1 MTTEQLR
8 FLKFVRTKMV
18 FSLRLK
24 AEDQGLKPVPISKE
38 VINNEFFSSHAL
50 YQIKRLVEIGEL
62 KVTQPLKRS
71 YYYEAL
77 KPGTFDLNLLLA
89 KPIPADF
96 VTQTMLNNLKRVSLP
111 EEVESTDYFNLFLK
125 YKENRPDLFFKVDS
139 FSGRVHTPVSSLK
152 STYRPHLLLDGNETT
167 SIDVTTMQPLL
178 LGRLLSNYIGENE
191 YSNWINSGTDIYLK
205 LQEKAGLETRDAAKK
220 KFFEIL
226 FSKPTQELSNLFG
239 ASKWINWINQY
250 KTDIET
256 NNPHNK
262 KKPHSNLAWLLQ
274 STEVEIMRKVWTC
287 LVERGICFLTVH
299 DEIIVPLSRYKETE
313 DIMHLILSQEFTF
326 YRISCKNKIIS
337 EPTLSTLST
346 LKPVETT
353 ALEENKIISE
363 PTLSTE
369 IPEELPA
376 TVNNY
381 SRIRR
386 KYAEKPAT
394 AFWNLDFNFLKLPD
408 GPIKLNPWESISDP
422 AAFVNSHLEI
432 CRRNN
437 GNRTFLP
444 YYKRLRQLEKLTAE

>member
-1 MTTEQLR
+1 MTPEQLR
-8 FLKFVRTKMV
+8 FVKFVRTKMV
-18 FSLRLK
+18 FSLRLRT
-24 AEDQGLKPVPISKE
+24 EDQGLKPVAISKE
-38 VINNEFFSSHAL
+38 VINNYFFSSRAL
-50 YQIKRLVEIGEL
+50 YNIKCLVELGEL

-77 KPGTFDLNLLLA
+77 KPGPFDLSLLLA

-96 VTQTMLNNLKRVSLP
+96 VTQTMLHNLKRVSLP
-111 EEVESTDYFNLFLK
+111 AEVESTDYFNLFLK
-125 YKENRPDLFFKVDS
+125 YKEKRPDLFFKVDS

-152 STYRPHLLLDGNETT
+152 GTYRPHLLLNGEEIT

-178 LGRLLSNYIGENE
+178 LGRLLSNFIGENE

-226 FSKPTQELSNLFG
+226 FGKPTQELSSLFG
-239 ASKWINWINQY
+239 ASPWISWINQY

-256 NNPHNK
+256 NNPHHK

-287 LVERGICFLTVH
+287 LAEKRICFLTVH
-299 DEIIVPLSRYKETE
+299 DEIIVPLSRYKDAES
-313 DIMHLILSQEFTF
+313 IMHLILSKEFTY
-326 YRISCKNKIIS
+326 YRISGKNKITS

-346 LKPVETT
+346 LKPVETA

-369 IPEELPA
+369 IPEVLPV
-376 TVNNY
+376 TVTND
-381 SRIRR
+381 SRKRR
-386 KYAEKPAT
+386 KNDEQAAT
-394 AFWNLDFNFLKLPD
+394 PVWNLDFNFSKLPAV
-408 GPIKLNPWESISDP
+408 PIKLNPWESISDP

-437 GNRTFLP
+437 GNKTFLP
-444 YYKRLRQLEKLTAE
+444 YYNRLRQLEKLTAE